1 MTKRW
6 IAAVCLVLATFPA
19 VAEEVLPGEGKS
31 LLLNDLTGV
40 VYYTVT
46 DTGYRVVATFAPL
59 RVTATLTDGQ
69 SVEISVP
76 NAVGKL
82 PTAMLIARTGD
93 VLTLGPVPIAI
104 VETAPQ
110 VQAQ

>member
-40 VYYTVT
+40 VYYTIS
-46 DTGYRVVATFAPL
+46 DAGYVVVATFAPL
-59 RVTATLTDGQ
+59 RVTATLRPGQ
-69 SVEISVP
+69 SMEISVP
-76 NAVGKL
+76 NALGEA
-82 PTAMLIARTGD
+82 PTAMLIARNGD
-93 VLTLGPVPIAI
+93 VLTLGPVPLAL
-104 VETAPQ
+104 VETAPS
-110 VQAQ
+110 VQAE